1 MLKTCVYVA
10 WIQGDN
16 TAYLVTIHQDY
27 LPKSPGL
34 QLAEVIINLIRCILH
49 LHLQSNYHNDV
60 LFSDKGDKAKIT
72 STSTRLAKRKSA
84 KC

>member
-16 TAYLVTIHQDY
+16 TAYLVTIHKDY
-27 LPKSPGL
+27 LPKPPGL
-34 QLAEVIINLIRCILH
+34 QLAEVIINLTRCTLH

-60 LFSDKGDKAKIT
+60 LFSEKGDKAKIT